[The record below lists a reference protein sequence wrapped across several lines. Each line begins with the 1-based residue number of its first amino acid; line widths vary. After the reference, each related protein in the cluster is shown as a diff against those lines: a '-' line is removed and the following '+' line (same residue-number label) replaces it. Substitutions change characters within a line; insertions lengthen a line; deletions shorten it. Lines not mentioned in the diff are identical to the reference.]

1 MTQMFIFRGEI
12 EEIKENGMFKDII
25 ERFAPKIEKLKESEE
40 RHAPDSLVAMVLEMW
55 ESFEGALVVIESDP
69 VKEIRCTVEFL
80 REARLEEARRGYL
93 LAGKRADLTRKEG
106 SVKARSKSIVS
117 RAYVDELITGKNAEI
132 RKSQEYQLI
141 SEDELIASYENEAS
155 EIRSVIVDLNTEY
168 DTSTITRRYF
178 EELLS
183 SQRAVLLFLSRTE
196 NL

>member
-12 EEIKENGMFKDII
+12 EEVKENSMFKDIV
-25 ERFAPKIEKLKESEE
+25 ENLTPKIEKLKKSEDASE
-40 RHAPDSLVAMVLEMW
+40 PDSLVSMTIGIW
-55 ESFEGALVVIESDP
+55 ESFQGALVVIESDP

-106 SVKARSKSIVS
+106 SIKARSTSVVS
-117 RAYVDELITGKNAEI
+117 KAYADELITGKNEST
-132 RKSQEYQLI
+132 RKAQEYQLI
-141 SEDELIASYENEAS
+141 SEDQLIASFEEEAS
-155 EIRSVIVDLNTEY
+155 TIRSEIVDLNTEY
-168 DTSTITRRYF
+168 DTGTITRRYF

-183 SQRAVLLFLSRTE
+183 AQRAVLLFLSRTE